1 VDSIKASYGQVV
13 LVDNG
18 GFFPESDPQQD
29 AAWFMMDAMKML
41 GTSAV
46 GTSER
51 ELRWGIAYLKTLVN
65 QKNLPMVSSNLLDAS
80 TKRPV
85 FKSYV
90 IEKAGRA
97 KVGIFSLMSDK
108 VDLGPARDSL
118 KVEEPSAAARRT
130 IDELKKKGATVI
142 VLLSQLGK
150 VESEDL
156 AAAVPGIDAVIC
168 GHNVPLLQKGRMVKN
183 TVTSYGG
190 EQGQYM
196 SRTLITLD
204 AKGKMTTGENESFI
218 LGPEIPDKPEIAKV
232 VKDFEDALNEK
243 LRKAEKERMA
253 DVQNQATSQATDHF
267 LGSDL
272 CQRCHQGESQQWMTT
287 SHSQAWQTLVEVKKD
302 ATPECI
308 GCHVVGYKAPG
319 GFQSSADAPRL
330 VNVQCENCHGMGTR
344 HEEYATK
351 LKITPETC
359 VTCHHGEN
367 DPEFN
372 WDKKLPMV
380 AHGNM
385 SGETIKGKKI
395 KPKNPAMMKGGSGG
409 H

>member
-1 VDSIKASYGQVV
+1 VDSIRAAYGQVA

-18 GFFPESDPQQD
+18 GYFPESDPQMD
-29 AAWFMMDAMKML
+29 AAWFLMDAMKML
-41 GTSAV
+41 GTVAV

-51 ELRWGIAYLKTLVN
+51 ELRWGVAYLKVLVT
-65 QKNLPMVSSNLLDAS
+65 QKNLPMVSSNLLDAE
-80 TKRPV
+80 TRRPV
-85 FKSYV
+85 LKPYV
-90 IEKAGRA
+90 IEKVGRA
-97 KVGIFSLMSDK
+97 RVGFFSLMSDK

-118 KVEEPSAAARRT
+118 KVEEPSAAGRRT
-130 IDELKKKGATVI
+130 VDELRKKGATVV

-156 AAAVPGIDAVIC
+156 AAAVPGIDVVIC

-190 EQGQYM
+190 EQGQYL

-204 AKGKMTTGENESFI
+204 AKGKMSTAENESFI
-218 LGPEIPDKPEIAKV
+218 LGPETPDKPEIAKV

-253 DVQNQATSQATDHF
+253 DQQQQVNTQATDHF
-267 LGSDL
+267 LGADL
-272 CQRCHQGESQQWMTT
+272 CQRCHQAEAEQWKTT
-287 SHSQAWQTLVEVKKD
+287 SHSKAWSTLVEVKKD

-319 GFQSSADAPRL
+319 GFQTSNDAPRL
-330 VNVQCENCHGMGTR
+330 ANVQCENCHGMGTR
-344 HEEYATK
+344 HEEYAAA
-351 LKITPETC
+351 LKVNQQAC
-359 VTCHHGEN
+359 QNCHHGEN

-385 SGETIKGKKI
+385 SGETISRKKI
-395 KPKNPAMMKGGSGG
+395 KPANSSMMKSGSN
-409 H
+409 

>member
-1 VDSIKASYGQVV
+1 MDSIKASYSQVA

-18 GFFPESDPQQD
+18 GFFPETDTQQD

-41 GTSAV
+41 GTVAV

-51 ELRWGIAYLKTLVN
+51 ELRWGVAYLKTLVN
-65 QKNLPMVSSNLLDAS
+65 AKNLPMVSSNLLDAA

-85 FKSYV
+85 LKPYV
-90 IEKAGRA
+90 IEKIGRA
-97 KVGIFSLMSDK
+97 RVGFLSVMSDK

-118 KVEEPSAAARRT
+118 KVEEPGAAARRT
-130 IDELKKKGATVI
+130 VDEIRKKGATVV

-156 AAAVPGIDAVIC
+156 AAAVPGIDVVIC

-190 EQGQYM
+190 EQGQYL

-204 AKGKMTTGENESFI
+204 ARGAMATGENESFI
-218 LGPEIPDKPEIAKV
+218 LGPETPDKPEIAKI

-243 LRKAEKERMA
+243 MRKLEKERL
-253 DVQNQATSQATDHF
+253 ATQGQGGPTQATDHF
-267 LGSDL
+267 LGADL
-272 CQRCHQGESQQWMTT
+272 CQRCHQGESDQWKTT
-287 SHSQAWQTLVEVKKD
+287 SHSLAWQTLVEVKKD
-302 ATPECI
+302 ATQECI
-308 GCHVVGYKAPG
+308 GCHVVGFKAPG

-344 HEEYATK
+344 HEEYGTT
-351 LKITPETC
+351 LKITAQTC
-359 VTCHHGEN
+359 ITCHHGEN

-372 WDKKLPMV
+372 FEKKLPMV

-385 SGETIKGKKI
+385 SSETIQRKKVKGS
-395 KPKNPAMMKGGSGG
+395 NGSSMMKSGS